1 MNELAALQERI
12 GFIDSKHAC
21 HRYKMRG
28 CFGKKEKFVTI
39 VFIDEVEGFKRRI
52 IYEAVGRVYNPALE
66 PRHRREKRYLTTSL
80 VEIKDQTF

>member
-1 MNELAALQERI
+1 MEYTVQSKCIKRI
-12 GFIDSKHAC
+12 LFRLRCQRHFLTSFSSKSIN
-21 HRYKMRG
+21 
-28 CFGKKEKFVTI
+28 FLTI

-66 PRHRREKRYLTTSL
+66 PRHRGDKRYLTTSL

>member
-1 MNELAALQERI
+1 MMTWLL
-12 GFIDSKHAC
+12 
-21 HRYKMRG
+21 
-28 CFGKKEKFVTI
+28 FVNITVCILTI

-66 PRHRREKRYLTTSL
+66 PRHRGDKRYLTTSL